1 MPETEPQR
9 ANLHQQLVTST
20 QSSTTTATPYRLGSA
35 ATTTYATIPRKV
47 IPSIYQGYTFPRDPD
62 PGGTKPKPKVLY
74 SSMTMPSHYQSY
86 TAEYGPASIPLL
98 SDIPGEPGG
107 WKIPEGS
114 VVIPPTPSIGWI
126 FSGLHRRELA
136 FVAIT
141 TPAVNLDENLMIL
154 QGLRTDYEQ
163 EYFMPTDQTME
174 GRVQKCRQIIDLYV
188 PINEKYKQ
196 LDVENLLEKNNV
208 KEKLIYTIQALA
220 ILEKYATNL
229 LKPMKP
235 INWRTVKFTSSLVR
249 TYLENIE
256 GSTDILRQMGYTAN
270 VQDGLSFPDN
280 IIEPNVEKVRELAA
294 DLYLARVEIG
304 DLVKGKHPYFGL
316 RELDDKAANAIISP
330 QGEAKGDGVRVD
342 GDTNPFDRVDD
353 QSGED
358 VSDGPKATQIQREH
372 ESPDSGSD
380 YEDALDNIPP
390 GSPRPSS
397 AQEAKPDKAAAP
409 SSPCFICGEDK
420 VELTC
425 KDCAEDFC
433 RSCDGVFHRNPAR
446 TSHTRMKLGGGAS
459 KGEATR
465 KPDGPPAPEDRFKG
479 KRPIPTPR
487 KRSVKEPPN
496 KPSPQS
502 TANALIETR
511 SLSNILAPNRAVFFP
526 PSYQTSSLNDE
537 EEHIYVSPRAFLDS
551 ENPPPLPPKT
561 TKSKPVRRQL
571 SCPNCHCMNMENS
584 KACKVCHQPLT
595 ERDTFFPKA
604 NDAKEKQPGVPLS
617 SYYPFSGPVTY
628 GLPVP
633 LSNSQT
639 IPHPAWQ
646 ASATT
651 SKQEVMAGN
660 SMAAVAGNSMAAV
673 AGNSMAAET
682 GNVMAAVAANALSA
696 VGCIPFPQNIMT
708 TLPTQTGHMS
718 ASSEIPGIKTTQH
731 TSVPKTVKE
740 QWQCEYCTFLNSL
753 TVKICDMCFKTRTA
767 NAKVVKPEQDPGPL
781 PVYQE
786 RSVALTTKQ
795 PTLMSQ
801 QPKMYQPPLI
811 MQQPKMSQPPLTQQP
826 LMSQVQ
832 ATATQSPVVTPSTAT
847 MTPTPNMGPPKGYDS
862 YFLRLQHQEEEY
874 LAGERE
880 KAKPSSESS
889 HGSTAQSAAGL
900 QDFKIHDAVRS
911 SSGPQG
917 LVYPQ
922 QPIRTA
928 AHQSMPS
935 QNLPTG
941 ELDHA
946 SPPPAYS
953 QVIQHRDMYPAVFS
967 PTLPASRSTTVT
979 QQLTPQTTYTQRTAQ
994 GLPSYPTLPP
1004 PPPPPPQTTPFGYSS
1019 ASHETQNPIRTDL
1032 WREREEMLIEGRR
1045 YVDLLKTAEINNFLP
1060 EELNIAITLSEGM
1073 EMGPIEWLK
1082 TKWFD
1087 LIHTV
1092 MLRVTE
1098 KSKCADIGNIS
1109 PEEARQALIEHTGD
1123 VEPAVEYC
1131 VTQRENKLT
1140 KVMDSG
1146 IYVRTDCIKELDK
1159 SNGDVD
1165 RAIRSLELLTLAPFR
1180 QRILE
1185 RCRPVE
1191 GEGEAAPCPPSRQ
1204 VSETDE
1210 EKMFCETVSDRDQD
1224 IERRVRVML
1233 AQKSMLSWGRALTA
1247 IKLIDENFAVE
1258 DSIIAAQDNGDL
1270 ERSKKFLQ
1278 RECIVCMDL
1287 KPENRMITM
1296 LNCQCRFCS
1305 DCVSQYVKQIIQEQN
1320 IMHLV
1325 CPACSEPK
1333 NLEDDTVA
1341 TNYFNLLDILIRP
1354 LVDNPTH
1361 DLFQRKLRDRTLMKE
1376 PNFRWCSHCS
1386 SGFINERPGILKM
1399 PCPHCHKYTCFQCKK
1414 QWEDQHEGISC
1425 EQFAAWKEANDPEA
1439 QATGLA
1445 AHLKQ
1450 NGIECP
1456 NCKFRYDLAKGG
1468 CMHFKC
1474 GQCSHEYCS
1483 GCYGP
1488 FRHGAH
1494 CPVSPHCAMRGLH
1507 AHHPRDCLFYLRDRD
1522 PEELQQLLAEN
1533 NVAFDTVPPQRT
1545 LRGQGEANAA
1555 FEPDEEEG
1563 AAAAPGH
1570 CRVMEQAEAGTEDKE
1585 CGRPT
1590 PDGYA
1595 GLCRMHYIEYLVER
1609 VNANLIDPVS
1619 IMTSDQLKLALERED
1634 QAVPQKK
1641 ETENNKNFRARLV
1654 QLVKTQIPLPR
1665 KPPRRRVLDI
1675 EEEPLRIAANEPQPA
1690 ADPLP
1695 RDRPRGFVFEDD
1707 IDDDHN
1713 PVFERQDLGP
1723 VFHFDDDEYDAYDYD
1738 DGDGDYYDDLT

>member
-1 MPETEPQR
+1 
-9 ANLHQQLVTST
+9 
-20 QSSTTTATPYRLGSA
+20 
-35 ATTTYATIPRKV
+35 
-47 IPSIYQGYTFPRDPD
+47 
-62 PGGTKPKPKVLY
+62 
-74 SSMTMPSHYQSY
+74 
-86 TAEYGPASIPLL
+86 
-98 SDIPGEPGG
+98 
-107 WKIPEGS
+107 
-114 VVIPPTPSIGWI
+114 
-126 FSGLHRRELA
+126 
-136 FVAIT
+136 
-141 TPAVNLDENLMIL
+141 
-154 QGLRTDYEQ
+154 
-163 EYFMPTDQTME
+163 
-174 GRVQKCRQIIDLYV
+174 
-188 PINEKYKQ
+188 
-196 LDVENLLEKNNV
+196 
-208 KEKLIYTIQALA
+208 ALA

-304 DLVKGKHPYFGL
+304 DLVKGKHPYFV
-316 RELDDKAANAIISP
+316 IIKL
-330 QGEAKGDGVRVD
+330 Q
-342 GDTNPFDRVDD
+342 
-353 QSGED
+353 
-358 VSDGPKATQIQREH
+358 QIQREH
-372 ESPDSGSD
+372 ESRDSGSD

-446 TSHTRMKLGGGAS
+446 TSHTRMKLGG
-459 KGEATR
+459 
-465 KPDGPPAPEDRFKG
+465 G

-604 NDAKEKQPGVPLS
+604 NDAKEKQPG
-617 SYYPFSGPVTY
+617 
-628 GLPVP
+628 
-633 LSNSQT
+633 
-639 IPHPAWQ
+639 
-646 ASATT
+646 
-651 SKQEVMAGN
+651 
-660 SMAAVAGNSMAAV
+660 
-673 AGNSMAAET
+673 
-682 GNVMAAVAANALSA
+682 
-696 VGCIPFPQNIMT
+696 
-708 TLPTQTGHMS
+708 
-718 ASSEIPGIKTTQH
+718 H

-767 NAKVVKPEQDPGPL
+767 NAK
-781 PVYQE
+781 
-786 RSVALTTKQ
+786 
-795 PTLMSQ
+795 
-801 QPKMYQPPLI
+801 
-811 MQQPKMSQPPLTQQP
+811 
-826 LMSQVQ
+826 
-832 ATATQSPVVTPSTAT
+832 
-847 MTPTPNMGPPKGYDS
+847 
-862 YFLRLQHQEEEY
+862 
-874 LAGERE
+874 
-880 KAKPSSESS
+880 
-889 HGSTAQSAAGL
+889 
-900 QDFKIHDAVRS
+900 
-911 SSGPQG
+911 
-917 LVYPQ
+917 
-922 QPIRTA
+922 
-928 AHQSMPS
+928 
-935 QNLPTG
+935 
-941 ELDHA
+941 
-946 SPPPAYS
+946 
-953 QVIQHRDMYPAVFS
+953 
-967 PTLPASRSTTVT
+967 
-979 QQLTPQTTYTQRTAQ
+979 LTPQTTYTQRTAQ

-1204 VSETDE
+1204 
-1210 EKMFCETVSDRDQD
+1210 
-1224 IERRVRVML
+1224 RRVRVML

-1533 NVAFDTVPPQRT
+1533 NVAFDT
-1545 LRGQGEANAA
+1545 
-1555 FEPDEEEG
+1555 EEG

-1654 QLVKTQIPLPR
+1654 Q
-1665 KPPRRRVLDI
+1665 
-1675 EEEPLRIAANEPQPA
+1675 
-1690 ADPLP
+1690 
-1695 RDRPRGFVFEDD
+1695 
-1707 IDDDHN
+1707 
-1713 PVFERQDLGP
+1713 
-1723 VFHFDDDEYDAYDYD
+1723 
-1738 DGDGDYYDDLT
+1738 